1 MSGSLA
7 IRYKRKLTAMNGKY
21 FESDYEEAFVALL
34 QAEGWQYTFGENLQ
48 EHKITEALYEKDLR
62 EYIAANYSDKSLS
75 GDDVD
80 GIVANLRNCGGA
92 TDYLALRNTFLLC
105 QNGYTF
111 VPSQPEQQPFLFEY
125 IDFEH
130 PEHNIF
136 RCVNQYQMQQG
147 KQIRI
152 PDIMLFIN
160 GIPVGIIE
168 LKNPTDPL
176 ADIGK
181 AHTQITVRY
190 KRDIFSL
197 LKYCAIAIIS
207 DGSNS
212 RLGTVFTP
220 YEYFYAWKKVSGDE
234 DTCTGVFELQSL
246 ISGALTPKRLL
257 QILRDFVYFPDVT
270 ESAQD
275 ETEIVCRYPQFFATK
290 KLRDNILLHLKT
302 NPDGDGKGGLYFGA
316 TGCGKTHTML
326 FLARQ
331 LILRCSD
338 KINTPTILIIVDRE
352 DLEMQAAKLFCNSK
366 TFLCDNSIKIF
377 EDRRELMNEMS
388 TRNSGGIYITTIQKF
403 TSQMGLLSERSNIIC
418 MSDEAHRTQNND
430 GSKLVIKDKQDGQ
443 SENAGAFV
451 SYGFARYIRTALP
464 NATYV
469 GFTGTPI
476 DEAIHVFGDIVDQYT
491 MQESKEDG
499 ITVDI
504 KYEARL
510 ARVFLNKEQAK
521 LIEEYYRQCEDD
533 GARPED
539 VDKSKLL
546 MSSMN
551 VILGDPGRLQ
561 RLAQDVVQ
569 HYEKVCEDRPDL
581 LQKAMI
587 VCSDRKIAYTL
598 YRKIEEIR
606 PQWCQ
611 PVKALDE
618 TQYTADELE
627 RMEEVPYVN
636 IVTTRG
642 KDDPKDMYDQ
652 IGDDDHRKFLD
663 KQFKNEQSNFHIAI
677 VVDMWITGFDVPS
690 LAVMYNDKPL
700 QKHTLIQTISRV
712 NRRYKT
718 KEYGLI
724 VDYIG
729 IRENM
734 MKAMKK
740 YGGGGDG
747 TGPGDV
753 EAALAILR
761 EELQILKDLTSD
773 LDFTPFL
780 SGTPIERLMFL
791 QTAAEFVLA
800 QPGLEKMSFATMFK
814 GHIKRLR
821 AAYNIC
827 NPAGVLSEEE
837 TVWSQ
842 CLMGIAAFI
851 GKITGTKYNVETM
864 NRKVEQ
870 MVKEALS
877 CTGVETILDSENE
890 EDIYSE
896 EFIKEVDGM
905 EMPHTK
911 FQLLLK
917 LLQKAIK
924 EYGKTNK
931 TRADH
936 FDALLSQIVDT
947 YNTRDKLTFANDVA
961 TETLDAVSKIVEDKV
976 KSLTEELKDLFAKLK
991 KDKEEFKKLGITFEE
1006 KAFYDI
1012 LIDIRDRN
1020 KFEYAD
1026 ETCLELAKEIKKLVD
1041 NSSIYAD
1048 WINNGNIRS
1057 TLASQLIV
1065 LLYSYQYPPDWND
1078 EIFERI
1084 LEQVENY
1091 KKNQ

>member
-1 MSGSLA
+1 
-7 IRYKRKLTAMNGKY
+7 MNGKY
-21 FESDYEEAFVALL
+21 FESNYEEAFVELL
-34 QAEGWQYTFGENLQ
+34 QAEGWQYTYGENLVN
-48 EHKITEALYEKDLR
+48 HKVTEALYEKDLR
-62 EYIAANYSDKSLS
+62 DYIAANYNDKSLS
-75 GDDVD
+75 QDDID

-92 TDYLALRNTFLLC
+92 TDYLALRNTFLLY

-111 VPSQPEQQPFLFEY
+111 RPSQPDQQPFLLEY

-136 RCVNQYQMQQG
+136 RCVNQYEMQQG

-152 PDIMLFIN
+152 PDVMLFVN

-168 LKNPTDPL
+168 LKNPTDPM

-197 LKYCAIAIIS
+197 LKYCALAVIS

-220 YEYFYAWKKVSGDE
+220 YEYFYAWKKVSGNETD
-234 DTCTGVFELQSL
+234 CTGVQELKSL
-246 ISGALTPKRLL
+246 ISGALNPERLL
-257 QILRDFVYFPDVT
+257 QILRDFIFFPDVS
-270 ESAQD
+270 ESSQD
-275 ETEIVCRYPQFFATK
+275 ETEIVCRYPQFFATQ

-338 KINTPTILIIVDRE
+338 KITTPTILIIVDRE
-352 DLEMQAAKLFCNSK
+352 DLETQAAKLFCNSK
-366 TFLCDNSIKIF
+366 TFLCDKAIKIF
-377 EDRRELMNEMS
+377 EDRQELMNEMT
-388 TRNSGGIYITTIQKF
+388 TRKSGGIYITTIQKF

-430 GSKLVIKDKQDGQ
+430 GSKLVIKDKPNEQG
-443 SENAGAFV
+443 EVGAFV
-451 SYGFARYIRTALP
+451 SYGFAKYIRTALP

-491 MQESKEDG
+491 MRESKEDG

-510 ARVFLNKEQAK
+510 ARVFLNQEQAK
-521 LIEEYYRQCEDD
+521 LIEDYYRQCEDD

-539 VDKSKLL
+539 VDKSKMI

-551 VILGDPGRLQ
+551 VILGDPDRLH
-561 RLAQDVVQ
+561 RLAQDMVQ
-569 HYEKVCEDRPDL
+569 HYEKVCDDRPDL

-606 PQWCQ
+606 PQWCK
-611 PVKALDE
+611 PIKALDE
-618 TQYTADELE
+618 SQYTADELE
-627 RMEEVPYVN
+627 KMEEVPFLN

-663 KQFKNEQSNFHIAI
+663 KQFKNEQSNFRVAV

-740 YGGGGDG
+740 YGGGGDD
-747 TGPGDV
+747 TGKSDV
-753 EAALAILR
+753 DVALSILR
-761 EELQILKDLTSD
+761 EELQILKDLTSG

-780 SGTPIERLMFL
+780 NGEPLQRLMFL

-800 QPGLEKMSFATMFK
+800 QPGSEKMSFATMFK

-827 NPAGVLSEEE
+827 NPAGKLSDEE
-837 TVWSQ
+837 TIWSQ

-864 NRKVEQ
+864 NRNVEQ

-877 CTGVETILDSENE
+877 CTGVETILDAENA
-890 EDIYSE
+890 EDIFGSD
-896 EFIKEVDGM
+896 FIKEAEKVK
-905 EMPHTK
+905 MPHTK
-911 FQLLLK
+911 FQLLVKMLR
-917 LLQKAIK
+917 KAIK

-936 FDALLSQIVDT
+936 FDALLSQIVES
-947 YNTRDKLTFANDVA
+947 YNTRDNLTFANDVA
-961 TETLDAVSKIVEDKV
+961 TETLDAVSKVVEDKV
-976 KSLTEELKDLFAKLK
+976 ADLTEQLKALFADLNAD
-991 KDKEEFKKLGITFEE
+991 KDEFKKLGITFEE

-1012 LIDIRDRN
+1012 LIDIRNRN
-1020 KFEYAD
+1020 DFQYED
-1026 ETCLELAKEIKKLVD
+1026 EKCLELSKKIKLLVD
-1041 NSSIYAD
+1041 DSSIYAD

-1057 TLASQLIV
+1057 GLSSSLLV
-1065 LLYSYQYPPDWND
+1065 LLYENGYPPEWND
-1078 EIFERI
+1078 EIFERV

>member
-1 MSGSLA
+1 
-7 IRYKRKLTAMNGKY
+7 MNGKY
-21 FESDYEEAFVALL
+21 YESDYEEAFVQLL
-34 QAEGWQYTFGENLQ
+34 QSEGWQYTYGENLVN
-48 EHKITEALYEKDLR
+48 HKVTEALYEKDLR
-62 EYIAANYSDKSLS
+62 DYIAANYNDRSLS
-75 GDDVD
+75 ANDVD

-111 VPSQPEQQPFLFEY
+111 RPTQPDKQPFLFEY

-136 RCVNQYQMQQG
+136 RCVNQYEMQQG
-147 KQIRI
+147 KQTRI
-152 PDIMLFIN
+152 PDIMLFVN

-197 LKYCAIAIIS
+197 LKYCAIAVIS

-220 YEYFYAWKKVSGDE
+220 YEYFYAWKKVSGNE
-234 DTCTGVFELQSL
+234 NACTGVLELQSL
-246 ISGALTPKRLL
+246 VSGALNPNRLL
-257 QILRDFVYFPDVT
+257 QILRDFVYFPDVSEGT
-270 ESAQD
+270 ID
-275 ETEIVCRYPQFFATK
+275 ETEIVCRYPQFFATQ
-290 KLRDNILLHLKT
+290 KLRDNILQHLKT
-302 NPDGDGKGGLYFGA
+302 SADGDGKGGLYFGA

-338 KINTPTILIIVDRE
+338 RISTPTILIIVDRE
-352 DLEMQAAKLFCNSK
+352 DLETQAAKLFCNSK
-366 TFLCDNSIKIF
+366 TFLCDKAIKIF
-377 EDRRELMNEMS
+377 EDRQELMDEMT
-388 TRNSGGIYITTIQKF
+388 TRKSGGIYITTIQKF

-418 MSDEAHRTQNND
+418 LSDEAHRTQNND
-430 GSKLVIKDKQDGQ
+430 GSKLVIKDKPNEQG
-443 SENAGAFV
+443 EAGAFV
-451 SYGFARYIRTALP
+451 SYGFAKYIRTALP

-510 ARVFLNKEQAK
+510 ARVFLNQEQAK
-521 LIEEYYRQCEDD
+521 LIEDYYRQCEED

-551 VILGDPGRLQ
+551 VILGDPDRLH
-561 RLAQDVVQ
+561 RLAQDMVQ
-569 HYEKVCEDRPDL
+569 HYEKVCDDRPDL

-606 PQWCQ
+606 PRWCK
-611 PVKALDE
+611 PIKALDE
-618 TQYTADELE
+618 SQYTADELE
-627 RMEEVPYVN
+627 KMEEVPFLN

-663 KQFKNEQSNFHIAI
+663 KQFKNEQSNFRVAI

-740 YGGGGDG
+740 YGGGGDD
-747 TGPGDV
+747 TGKSDV
-753 EAALAILR
+753 DVALSILR
-761 EELQILKDLTSD
+761 EELQILKDLTSG

-780 SGTPIERLMFL
+780 NGEPLQRLMFL

-800 QPGLEKMSFATMFK
+800 QPGSEKMSFATMFK

-827 NPAGVLSEEE
+827 NPAGKLSDEE

-864 NRKVEQ
+864 NRNVEQ

-877 CTGVETILDSENE
+877 CTGVETILDAENA
-890 EDIYSE
+890 EDIFGSD
-896 EFIKEVDGM
+896 FIKEAEKVK
-905 EMPHTK
+905 MPHTK
-911 FQLLLK
+911 FQLLVKMLR
-917 LLQKAIK
+917 KAIK

-936 FDALLSQIVDT
+936 FDALLSQIVES
-947 YNTRDKLTFANDVA
+947 YNTRDNLTFANDVA
-961 TETLDAVSKIVEDKV
+961 TETLDAVSKVVEDKV
-976 KSLTEELKDLFAKLK
+976 ADLTEQLKALFADLNA
-991 KDKEEFKKLGITFEE
+991 DKEEFKKLGITFEE

-1012 LIDIRDRN
+1012 LIDIRNRN
-1020 KFEYAD
+1020 DFLYED
-1026 ETCLELAKEIKKLVD
+1026 EKCLELSKKIKLLVD
-1041 NSSIYAD
+1041 DSSIYAD

-1057 TLASQLIV
+1057 GLSSSLLV
-1065 LLYSYQYPPDWND
+1065 LLYENGYPPEWND
-1078 EIFERI
+1078 EIFERV